1 MTLDLTGI
9 HTKHDLHQLF
19 KTRLGFPDWYGV
31 SWDAFWDCIVAVV
44 QMPPVL
50 TLTHWEEFAQACP
63 RDMAILRQIEQD
75 YNEYRAPKR
84 LVLG

>member
-9 HTKHDLHQLF
+9 RTKTELHQLF
-19 KTRLGFPDWYGV
+19 KTELGFPDWYGV

-50 TLTHWEEFAQACP
+50 TLTNWQAFAHECP
-63 RDMAILRQIEQD
+63 RDMGILRQVVQD
-75 YNEYRAPKR
+75 YNAYRAPRR
-84 LVLG
+84 LELG